1 MTAYS
6 EPLVHNTPSAKPV
19 STDHV
24 NPHLQSLSQSEACKL
39 CSCSLLSARHGERQH
54 TCAHTQIHT
63 HTHTHTHTFI
73 LQTFIKRTA
82 CDHNC
87 DSGLHQWV
95 KYFQLC
101 HNCDFTFKIRA
112 VNSCSHTNTHL
123 RHTHTHTH
131 THTYTLFLKCIERCL
146 CLAGEK
152 SPPLTGN

>member
-24 NPHLQSLSQSEACKL
+24 NPHLQSLSQSEACKI

-54 TCAHTQIHT
+54 TCAHT
-63 HTHTHTHTFI
+63 HTHTFI
-73 LQTFIKRTA
+73 LQMFIKRTA

-87 DSGLHQWV
+87 YSGLHQWL

-112 VNSCSHTNTHL
+112 VNSCSQTNTHL

-131 THTYTLFLKCIERCL
+131 YFLSVLSAVCVWR
-146 CLAGEK
+146 ARN
-152 SPPLTGN
+152 PHR